1 MKLHLYLFL
10 LLADLSVGLASSA
23 DADETIDSDVERMMK
38 KRRKKRKNKVNVD
51 EVTPAEDVTLFT
63 RSYLTIAGSQI
74 TAATGTEVVTE
85 ENVLGSLSFAL
96 GKIPFPIFNAND
108 KNFLVR
114 GSSFLQSGPIYNPD
128 DVQFIDCVKQP
139 NKDSC
144 SNGLS
149 SVVLPDPQTQGV
161 LRYGGG
167 KQPNVIELRPAKQ
180 NYFFNGECTTVAG
193 FGGSQILA
201 HSCFYNLCLG
211 GLGEDCVNIFAGGGF
226 IFDPL
231 ASVSGNEEPL
241 LPPSF
246 PGAIF
251 GGTGKYQGIKGS
263 AQIIT
268 ITSRTSAG
276 IESMGKV
283 GGGIR
288 TGTGIVQTGYITQLI
303 QLETTQQLPPSKTQ
317 EEKD

>member
-38 KRRKKRKNKVNVD
+38 KRRKKRKNKVNNDD
-51 EVTPAEDVTLFT
+51 ETPAEDVTLFT
-63 RSYLTIAGSQI
+63 RSYLTIAGSQV
-74 TAATGTEVVTE
+74 TVATNPGTVGTE

-96 GKIPFPIFNAND
+96 GKLPTPVFNAND

-139 NKDSC
+139 NRDSC
-144 SNGLS
+144 SNGVS
-149 SVVLPDPQTQGV
+149 SVILPSPQTQGI

-193 FGGSQILA
+193 FGSSQILA

-231 ASVSGNEEPL
+231 ASVTGNEEPL

-268 ITSRTSAG
+268 ITSRTSSV
-276 IESMGKV
+276 IEGV
-283 GGGIR
+283 GPR
-288 TGTGIVQTGYITQLI
+288 LVQTGYITQLI

-317 EEKD
+317 EQKD

>member
-38 KRRKKRKNKVNVD
+38 KRRKKRKNKVNNDD
-51 EVTPAEDVTLFT
+51 ETPAEDVTLFT
-63 RSYLTIAGSQI
+63 RSYLTIAGSQV
-74 TAATGTEVVTE
+74 TVATNPGTVGTE

-96 GKIPFPIFNAND
+96 GKLPTPVFNAND

-139 NKDSC
+139 NRDSC
-144 SNGLS
+144 SNGVS
-149 SVVLPDPQTQGV
+149 SVILPNPQTQGI

-193 FGGSQILA
+193 FGSSQILA

-226 IFDPL
+226 IFDPF
-231 ASVSGNEEPL
+231 ASVTGNEEPL

-268 ITSRTSAG
+268 ITSRTSSV
-276 IESMGKV
+276 IEGVDSGL
-283 GGGIR
+283 
-288 TGTGIVQTGYITQLI
+288 VQTGYITQLI

-317 EEKD
+317 EQKD